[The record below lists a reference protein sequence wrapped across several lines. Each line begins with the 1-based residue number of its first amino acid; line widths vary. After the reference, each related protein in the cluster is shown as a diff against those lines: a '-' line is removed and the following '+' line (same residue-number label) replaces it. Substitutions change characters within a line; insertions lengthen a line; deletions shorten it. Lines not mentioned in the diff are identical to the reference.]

1 MIITIDGPA
10 GVGKSTVAQLL
21 AKSLGFE
28 FLNTGAMYRCA
39 ALASIEANIPIDQPD
54 AIVEHVKSL
63 RFEQNGSQI
72 LLSGRNVSDRIRESD
87 VTQLVS
93 PIASIIPLRMV
104 LIQWQKDFAIGRN
117 IVTEGR
123 DQGSVVFT
131 NAECKIFLTASPEVR
146 AQRRTDELI
155 AKGLSVDF
163 EQILSDQIKRDE
175 LDANRPFGAL
185 RPAADAII
193 LHSDQLSLE
202 AVLHELLKI
211 ARSKMVSP

>member
-123 DQGSVVFT
+123 DQGSIVFT

-155 AKGLSVDF
+155 AKGRSVDF

-202 AVLHELLKI
+202 AVLNELLKI

>member
-155 AKGLSVDF
+155 AKGRSVDF

>member
-39 ALASIEANIPIDQPD
+39 ALASIEANIPIDQPG

-155 AKGLSVDF
+155 AKGRSVDF

-202 AVLHELLKI
+202 AVLNELLKI

>member
-39 ALASIEANIPIDQPD
+39 ALASIEANIPLDQQA
-54 AIVEHVKSL
+54 AIVEHVKKL
-63 RFEQNGSQI
+63 HFEQQGNKI
-72 LLSGRNVSDRIRESD
+72 LLSGRDVSERIRESD
-87 VTQLVS
+87 VTRLVS
-93 PIASIIPLRMV
+93 PIASIVPLRMV
-104 LIQWQKDFAIGRN
+104 LIDWQKGFAAGRN

-131 NAECKIFLTASPEVR
+131 HAECKIFLTASPEIR
-146 AQRRTDELI
+146 AKRRTDELI
-155 AKGLSVDF
+155 AKGQTADF
-163 EQILSDQIKRDE
+163 EQILNDQIKRDE

-185 RPAADAII
+185 RPAADAVI
-193 LHSDQLSLE
+193 LQSDQLSLE
-202 AVLHELLKI
+202 EVLSELLLI
-211 ARSKMVSP
+211 ARSKMHSL

>member
-1 MIITIDGPA
+1 
-10 GVGKSTVAQLL
+10 
-21 AKSLGFE
+21 
-28 FLNTGAMYRCA
+28 
-39 ALASIEANIPIDQPD
+39 
-54 AIVEHVKSL
+54 
-63 RFEQNGSQI
+63 
-72 LLSGRNVSDRIRESD
+72 
-87 VTQLVS
+87 
-93 PIASIIPLRMV
+93 

-155 AKGLSVDF
+155 AKGRSVDF
-163 EQILSDQIKRDE
+163 EQILSDQVKRDE

>member
-21 AKSLGFE
+21 AKALGFE

-39 ALASIEANIPIDQPD
+39 ALVSIEANIPIDQQA
-54 AIVEHVKSL
+54 AIVEQVKKL
-63 RFEQNGSQI
+63 RFEQQGNKI
-72 LLSGRNVSDRIRESD
+72 FLSGRDVSERIRESD
-87 VTQLVS
+87 VTRLVS

-104 LIQWQKDFAIGRN
+104 LIDWQKGFAEGRN

-131 NAECKIFLTASPEVR
+131 NAECKIFLTASPEIR
-146 AQRRTDELI
+146 AKRRTDELI
-155 AKGLSVDF
+155 AKGQAADF
-163 EQILSDQIKRDE
+163 EQILTDQIKRDE

-193 LHSDQLSLE
+193 LQSDQLSLDE
-202 AVLHELLKI
+202 VLAELLQI
-211 ARSKMVSP
+211 ARSKMHTT

>member
-155 AKGLSVDF
+155 AKGRSVDF
-163 EQILSDQIKRDE
+163 EQILSDQVKRDE

>member
-155 AKGLSVDF
+155 AKGRSVDF

-185 RPAADAII
+185 RPAEDAII

>member
-155 AKGLSVDF
+155 AKGRSVDF
-163 EQILSDQIKRDE
+163 EQILSDQVKRDE

-202 AVLHELLKI
+202 AVLNELLKI

>member
-155 AKGLSVDF
+155 AKGRSVDF

-202 AVLHELLKI
+202 AVLNELLKI

>member
-1 MIITIDGPA
+1 
-10 GVGKSTVAQLL
+10 
-21 AKSLGFE
+21 
-28 FLNTGAMYRCA
+28 MYRCA

-155 AKGLSVDF
+155 AKGRSVDF
-163 EQILSDQIKRDE
+163 EQILSDQVKRDE

-202 AVLHELLKI
+202 AVLNELLKI

>member
-21 AKSLGFE
+21 AKALGFE

-39 ALASIEANIPIDQPD
+39 ALVSIEANIPIDQQA
-54 AIVEHVKSL
+54 AIVEQVKKL
-63 RFEQNGSQI
+63 RFEQQGNKI
-72 LLSGRNVSDRIRESD
+72 LLSGRDVSERIRESD
-87 VTQLVS
+87 VTRLVS

-104 LIQWQKDFAIGRN
+104 LIDWQKGFAEGRN

-131 NAECKIFLTASPEVR
+131 NAECKIFLTASPEIR
-146 AQRRTDELI
+146 AKRRTDELI
-155 AKGLSVDF
+155 AKGQAADF
-163 EQILSDQIKRDE
+163 EQILTDQIKRDE

-193 LHSDQLSLE
+193 LQSDQLSLDE
-202 AVLHELLKI
+202 VLAELLQI
-211 ARSKMVSP
+211 ARSKMHTT

>member
-39 ALASIEANIPIDQPD
+39 ALACIEANIPIDQPD
-54 AIVEHVKSL
+54 AIVQHIKTL

-72 LLSGRNVSDRIRESD
+72 LLSGRNVTDRIRESD

-93 PIASIIPLRMV
+93 PIASIVPLRMV
-104 LIQWQKDFAIGRN
+104 LIQWQKDLATGRN

-131 NAECKIFLTASPEVR
+131 HAECKIFLTASPEVR

-155 AKGLSVDF
+155 AKGRSADF

-193 LHSDQLSLE
+193 LQSDQLSLE
-202 AVLHELLKI
+202 AVLNELLKI
-211 ARSKMVSP
+211 ARSKMMAN

>member
-54 AIVEHVKSL
+54 AIVEHIKTL

-72 LLSGRNVSDRIRESD
+72 LLSGRNVTDRIRESD

-104 LIQWQKDFAIGRN
+104 LIQWQKDLATGRN

-155 AKGLSVDF
+155 AKGRSADF

-193 LHSDQLSLE
+193 LQSDQLSLE
-202 AVLHELLKI
+202 AVLNELLKI
-211 ARSKMVSP
+211 ARSKMIAN